1 MARVTAGRLA
11 PCSQVDL
18 VHAGGDDWHAT
29 GGDPQFHFALAGP
42 LDAGYY
48 RLTAWLDG
56 DAVQAPRIYLDHGDN
71 WSEATALLLDA
82 WPGSAAWTCT
92 RWLPAFSG
100 LVRLDPGEREGTLRF
115 GGLEITRLD
124 DDAAVLS
131 ALSNAADADPLG
143 LGRRLSL
150 ARAAMDGGAREIA
163 WAALASSGASGTGA
177 PLDASPRRPVE
188 AARAVDVD
196 HVAALQRLERRPLVT
211 LIVPAG
217 EDPRALAATC
227 GALARQAWPDW
238 ELLVAIPPDAAGAC
252 EGLPRSSRI
261 RTVPAGADAAGLA
274 RLCEDAGG
282 AWIGL
287 LSPGTVLAED
297 ALLSL
302 VAATDGRDG
311 LRVAYGDLARVEAPG
326 AVPAVEYR
334 PGWNPALAAACDYV
348 REAAWFAAT
357 AVGAAP
363 PPADV
368 AGWDALHHDLLLR
381 VAGGAGA
388 DDVLHL
394 PRVLAEAIGAAP
406 VADPVV
412 AAAHFARIGCP
423 VRDPAEAALGPGLP
437 DPLPSVALVI
447 PTRDRLDL
455 LRRCVD
461 SVLGR
466 STWPRLEIVIVDNQ
480 SREPETLAWFD
491 AITADP
497 RVRVLPFDE
506 PFNYSRINNVAVAQV
521 DADIIGLLN
530 NDIEVITPD
539 WIEAMV
545 RHAARPDV
553 GAVGAM
559 LYYPDDTIQHAGV
572 IVGLGGVAGHA
583 YPHRPRGSRGHC
595 GRLQLPQDLS
605 AVTAACLLV
614 RRAAYREVGGFDEG
628 LAVAFNDVDF
638 CLRLRE
644 AGYRNVWTPHAELYH
659 HESASRGSEDTD
671 EKRARFSSEVH
682 AMLGRWRDA
691 LQHDPA
697 YHPSLSLVTG
707 EDFLPARGI
716 ARGGRDDTARAW
728 LRGGAPPGQSRRI

>member
-18 VHAGGDDWHAT
+18 VHAGGDGWRAT

-42 LDAGYY
+42 LAAGYY

-56 DAVQAPRIYLDHGDN
+56 EAVDAPQIYLDHGDN
-71 WSEATALLLDA
+71 WSEATALPLHA
-82 WPGSAAWTCT
+82 GPGSAAWTAT
-92 RWLPAFSG
+92 RWLPAFAG
-100 LVRLDPGEREGTLRF
+100 LVRLDPGEREGLLRF

-124 DDAAVLS
+124 DDVAVLA
-131 ALSNAADADPLG
+131 ALARAADADPLG
-143 LGRRLSL
+143 LARRLVL
-150 ARAAMDGGAREIA
+150 ARAALVDGARAAA
-163 WAALASSGASGTGA
+163 WAALVDGGPPPVADAGQGPPHAGAGA
-177 PLDASPRRPVE
+177 D
-188 AARAVDVD
+188 DVL
-196 HVAALQRLERRPLVT
+196 VLQRLSRRPLVS
-211 LIVPAG
+211 LMVPAG
-217 EDPRALAATC
+217 NDAHALARTIDALAA
-227 GALARQAWPDW
+227 QSWPDW
-238 ELLVAIPPDAAGAC
+238 ELLVAVSPGDAAAVDA
-252 EGLPRSSRI
+252 LPRSSRVRAI
-261 RTVPAGADAAGLA
+261 PAVADANGFTGLCA
-274 RLCEDAGG
+274 AAGG

-287 LSPGTVLAED
+287 LTPGTLLAED

-302 VAATDGRDG
+302 VAATGDRDG
-311 LRVAYGDLARVEAPG
+311 LRLAYGDLARVEAPG
-326 AVPAVEYR
+326 ALPAVEYR

-348 REAAWFAAT
+348 RDAAWFAAT

>member
-1 MARVTAGRLA
+1 MARVTPGKLA
-11 PCSQVDL
+11 PAGQVGL
-18 VHAGGDDWHAT
+18 VHAGGDDWRAT
-29 GGDPQFHFALAGP
+29 GDDPQFHFALDEARP
-42 LDAGYY
+42 AGYY

-56 DAVQAPRIYLDHGDN
+56 EAVETPRIYLDHGDN
-71 WSEATALLLDA
+71 WSEATSLLLSA
-82 WPGSAAWTCT
+82 PPGSAAWACT
-92 RWLPAFSG
+92 RWLPAFAG
-100 LVRLDPGEREGTLRF
+100 LVRLDPGDREGVLRF
-115 GGLEITRLD
+115 GGLEIARLD

-131 ALSNAADADPLG
+131 VLADAADADPLG

-150 ARAAMDGGAREIA
+150 ARAALDGGAHAAA
-163 WAALASSGASGTGA
+163 WAALVEHGVGA
-177 PLDASPRRPVE
+177 PVPVATRGADGADGATPAPDDAL
-188 AARAVDVD
+188 
-196 HVAALQRLERRPLVT
+196 ALQQLARRPLVS
-211 LIVPAG
+211 LLVPAG
-217 EDPRALAATC
+217 DDAQALAATV
-227 GALARQAWPDW
+227 ASLSRQSWPDW
-238 ELLVAIPPDAAGAC
+238 ELLVAVAPGAADPIAALPPSSRVRAVAADADALGLAHLVDAAH
-252 EGLPRSSRI
+252 
-261 RTVPAGADAAGLA
+261 
-274 RLCEDAGG
+274 G

-287 LSPGTVLAED
+287 ASPGTRFAED

-302 VAATDGRDG
+302 VATTDARDG
-311 LRVAYGDLARVEAPG
+311 LRLAYGDVARVESPG
-326 AVPAVEYR
+326 ALPAVEYR
-334 PGWNPALAAACDYV
+334 PGWNPALAAASDYV

-357 AVGAAP
+357 AIAAAP
-363 PPADV
+363 QAGDV
-368 AGWDALHHDLLLR
+368 TGWDALHHDLLLR
-381 VAGGAGA
+381 VAGDAA
-388 DDVLHL
+388 ASDVLHL
-394 PRVLAEAIGAAP
+394 PRVLAEATGPAP
-406 VADPVV
+406 QADPVI

-423 VRDPAEAALGPGLP
+423 VGEPAEAAQGPGLP

-455 LRRCVD
+455 LRQCVE
-461 SVLGR
+461 SVLER

-521 DADIIGLLN
+521 EADIVGLLN
-530 NDIEVITPD
+530 NDIEVITPG

-572 IVGLGGVAGHA
+572 VVGLGGVAGHA

-595 GRLQLPQDLS
+595 GRLRLPQDMS

-614 RRAAYREVGGFDEG
+614 RRAAYLEVGGFDEG

-671 EKRARFSSEVH
+671 EKRARFSSEVQ
-682 AMLGRWRDA
+682 AMLARWRDA

-707 EDFLPARGI
+707 EDFLPARGLVP
-716 ARGGRDDTARAW
+716 GGRDDTARAW
-728 LRGGAPPGQSRRI
+728 LHGGDSPGRSRRT